1 MKKSRLFI
9 ANIVLACVF
18 VLFFIIGLSIV
29 LLMRSSFRVAEEM
42 YANYDWYGE
51 LYGYDYDYDYGND
64 SISDYEKEV
73 YEMPVLKDAS
83 VELIGR
89 ELLGQT
95 AYEGYQY
102 YSVKVSVYN
111 GGSEYLIPDYLDI
124 RCEGDSDDD
133 VYHEYPVTGEDEDWG
148 NSFYYANMRV
158 LPSCQTGEVELFV
171 QLKDGLKGF
180 SLVLDRSFQTGDTQT
195 LEIFLE

>member
-18 VLFFIIGLSIV
+18 VLFFIISLSIV

-51 LYGYDYDYDYGND
+51 LYGYDYDYGND

-111 GGSEYLIPDYLDI
+111 GGSISHP
-124 RCEGDSDDD
+124 R
-133 VYHEYPVTGEDEDWG
+133 
-148 NSFYYANMRV
+148 
-158 LPSCQTGEVELFV
+158 LPGY
-171 QLKDGLKGF
+171 
-180 SLVLDRSFQTGDTQT
+180 T
-195 LEIFLE
+195 L